1 MSKMLGRL
9 LDDVFLKNYVVGSY
23 STACANGFHDVELS
37 IPHYL
42 MLVVSELGEAIEAD
56 RCGRRADMI
65 AFEERIHVYPD
76 EVERFRAYVK
86 DSVEDELADVCIRLF
101 DLCGTLGIYPC
112 FDSFDAVC
120 ESYRSQLRGKSFC
133 EQCYYLS
140 SCFFE
145 FDYGDSDNVVRVPH
159 CVGTALCLLFCM
171 AEDMCID
178 IWRHIDMKM
187 KYNSRRIYRHGKL
200 Y

>member
-56 RCGRRADMI
+56 RCCRRADMI

-76 EVERFRAYVK
+76 E
-86 DSVEDELADVCIRLF
+86 
-101 DLCGTLGIYPC
+101 G
-112 FDSFDAVC
+112 

-145 FDYGDSDNVVRVPH
+145 YDYGDSDNVVRVPH
-159 CVGTALCLLFCM
+159 CVGTALCLLFCI